1 MRFVSD
7 VFPPHLSGEM
17 VAIGEK
23 TVEWSKNKIFRW
35 LVVGRS
41 VHVRW
46 KNNFIDFANLNISE
60 IVSSR
65 VAETQRDGK
74 MAVNGGM
81 GGTTTTTIHTRG

>member
-1 MRFVSD
+1 MTFGART
-7 VFPPHLSGEM
+7 M
-17 VAIGEK
+17 
-23 TVEWSKNKIFRW
+23 
-35 LVVGRS
+35 
-41 VHVRW
+41 

-65 VAETQRDGK
+65 VAETQRDSK

>member
-7 VFPPHLSGEM
+7 VFPPRLSGEM

-23 TVEWSKNKIFRW
+23 TVEWSKNKIFHW

-81 GGTTTTTIHTRG
+81 GGTTTTIHTRG